1 MLMKLIYFCVL
12 LLLSS
17 LSFSVYAQKTGTLR
31 GFITDSL
38 SGEALPYSNI
48 LIEGTSLGASADL
61 RGSFT
66 ITGIPAGRTYSI
78 RVTYVG
84 YIAKHLPVFIKADEV
99 TQINVLLSEST
110 IKLQE
115 IEKIGEKYHHPN
127 ETDLGL
133 QKLNIREL
141 ELLPKGVETDIFR
154 SLQFLPG
161 VQSTGD
167 ISARYYVR
175 GGASDQNL
183 VLLNNIPVYNPF
195 HALGLFSIIDPE
207 MINAVEFYKGGF
219 TAEYGGRLSSVLNMI
234 TKDGNKNR
242 YSANS
247 TLSFLT
253 GKAAVEGPIPGG
265 SFMITGRKSLFDK
278 VLGKFI
284 NYKDAP
290 FSFYDLSGKVNY
302 ATSNT
307 KSLTKFALQGFNSHD
322 GLKNNDP
329 EKADYSWDNNLYGFY
344 WFQAW
349 QDVPIYSEVNF
360 SSSSFDGAIDPKLS
374 NAKERRNSI
383 GDITLKADF
392 TNVYES
398 RDEIRVGYKLKSV
411 KTDYSFENLQGTKS
425 ALSSQALHF
434 SLYAKYRFLRF
445 ESFGADIGTRINLLS
460 LTTQH
465 APFFEPRVNLTY
477 AVYPWL
483 RLKGAWGIYSQELIT
498 LANEKEVISL
508 FEPWT
513 IVPDYLKV
521 PVAIHYVGGIEI
533 LLPDGISFSSEVY
546 YKDMKRTAELNP
558 DKASDE
564 DPDLIQAS
572 GESYGAEFLLKYSTG
587 LVQFTAS
594 YSLSWSYRNINGWV
608 SYPRY
613 DSRDAVNSNLTFNL
627 GSGWE
632 TSISWFFNSGLPF
645 TQIVGYY
652 DKLYLNNLF
661 GYGGFYGNY
670 VPYTL
675 LGDPNLGRLP
685 TYHRLDIG
693 LTKKFTIGFTKIEV
707 SGNVLNVYD
716 RKNIFYFERDTGKR
730 VNMLPVLPT
739 ASIRI
744 EI

>member
-1 MLMKLIYFCVL
+1 MKLKYLFVL
-12 LLLSS
+12 LFLTFLNITV
-17 LSFSVYAQKTGTLR
+17 FSQKTGTLR
-31 GFITDSL
+31 GFVTDSL

-48 LIEGTSLGASADL
+48 LVEETSLGASADL
-61 RGSFT
+61 RGTFT
-66 ITGIPAGRTYSI
+66 ITGIPAGREYSV

-84 YIAKHLPVFIKADEV
+84 YITKHIRVFIKPAEV
-99 TQINVLLSEST
+99 TQISVPLNEST

-115 IEKIGEKYHHPN
+115 IEKVGEKYNHPN

-133 QKLNIREL
+133 QKLNVREL
-141 ELLPKGVETDIFR
+141 EMLPRGVETDIFR

-183 VLLNNIPVYNPF
+183 VLLNGIPVYNPF

-219 TAEYGGRLSSVLNMI
+219 TADYGGRLSSVLNMI

-242 YSANS
+242 YSANG

-253 GKAAVEGPIPGG
+253 GKAAVEGPILGG
-265 SFMITGRKSLFDK
+265 SFMITGRKSLFDQ
-278 VLGKFI
+278 VLKKFI

-322 GLKNNDP
+322 GLKSDDP

-360 SSSSFDGAIDPKLS
+360 SVSSFDGAIDPKMS
-374 NAKERRNSI
+374 NAKERKNSI
-383 GDITLKADF
+383 GDVTLKADF

-398 RDEIRVGYKLKSV
+398 RDEIRVGYTLKSV
-411 KTDYSFENLQGTKS
+411 KTDYSFENLQGNRS
-425 ALSSQALHF
+425 ALAAQALHF
-434 SLYAKYRFLRF
+434 SLYGKYRFLRF
-445 ESFGADIGTRINLLS
+445 ESFGADVGARINLLS
-460 LTTQH
+460 LTKQH

-483 RLKGAWGIYSQELIT
+483 RFKGAWGIYTQELIT

-508 FEPWT
+508 FEPWS
-513 IVPDYLKV
+513 IIPDYLQV
-521 PVAIHYVGGIEI
+521 PEAIHYVGGVELI
-533 LLPDGISFSSEVY
+533 LPNGFSLSSEVY
-546 YKDMKRTAELNP
+546 YKDLKRTAELNP
-558 DKASDE
+558 DKASDR
-564 DPDLIQAS
+564 DPDLVQAS
-572 GESYGAEFLLKYSTG
+572 GESYGAEFLLKYSTSF
-587 LVQFTAS
+587 VQFTAS
-594 YSLSWSYRNINGWV
+594 YSLSRSYRDVNGWV

-613 DSRDAVNSNLTFNL
+613 DSRQAFNSNLTFNL

-632 TSISWFFNSGLPF
+632 ASLSWFFNSGLPF
-645 TQIVGYY
+645 TQIVGFY
-652 DKLYLNNLF
+652 DKYHFDDLFDSNNGLY
-661 GYGGFYGNY
+661 GYYQPF
-670 VPYTL
+670 TL

-685 TYHRLDIG
+685 TYHRMDIG
-693 LTKKFTIGFTKIEV
+693 ITKVIDFGFMKVEV
-707 SGNVLNVYD
+707 SANVLNVYD
-716 RKNIFYFERDTGKR
+716 RKNIFYFERDSGKR
-730 VNMLPVLPT
+730 VNMLPILPT
-739 ASIRI
+739 ASIKV